1 MNEWIKLIITGTLSA
16 VVNGIVT
23 YILVRRLVRGLEKV
37 ENKIL
42 GGANGKK
49 DSLATIGDNRNI

>member
-23 YILVRRLVRGLEKV
+23 YLLVRRLIVGLEKV
-37 ENKIL
+37 ENKL
-42 GGANGKK
+42 TGGK
-49 DSLATIGDNRNI
+49 DEI

>member
-1 MNEWIKLIITGTLSA
+1 MNEWVKLIVTGTLSA

-37 ENKIL
+37 ETKLL
-42 GGANGKK
+42 GGQNEKK
-49 DSLATIGDNRNI
+49 